1 VDEAELVG
9 GVLFDS
15 DDPVEAGRAL
25 AELLASDRI
34 DAARARAVGLEPV
47 LVESL
52 KRKLPVDKRTIEVT
66 CASGAAWVL
75 GWRSRRVEETWE
87 VVASLPGGGASLPRG
102 LRRTTGE
109 TMIGLASTARERI
122 RLAAP
127 YVDEP
132 GIGFLADAIAAAT
145 RRGVMVDLFDPVG
158 WEPARAAMASLDD
171 AVSTSG
177 DPSRLRLVRALPD
190 APFAHLKVMVV
201 DRSAAYIGSANIT
214 AAGLAGRNF
223 ELGVLVRGI
232 QVAVIDGLLDLY
244 QEVERG

>member
-1 VDEAELVG
+1 
-9 GVLFDS
+9 VLFDV

-25 AELLASDRI
+25 VELLTSDRI
-34 DAARARAVGLEPV
+34 DAARARTVGLEPV

-52 KRKLPVDKRTIEVT
+52 KRKLAADRRAIEVA

-75 GWRSRRVEETWE
+75 GRRSSGEEHSWE
-87 VVASLPGGGASLPRG
+87 VVASLPPGKGPLPQG

-109 TMIGLASTARERI
+109 TIIGLASTARERI

-127 YVDEP
+127 YIDEP

-145 RRGVMVDLFDPVG
+145 RRGVLVDLFDPVA
-158 WEPARAAMASLDD
+158 WEPSRAAIAALRD

-177 DPSRLRLVRALPD
+177 DALRLRLVRALPD

-201 DRSAAYIGSANIT
+201 DRLTAYIGSANIT
-214 AAGLAGRNF
+214 AAGLTGRNL
-223 ELGVLVRGI
+223 ELGVLVRGSH
-232 QVAVIDGLLDLY
+232 VAVIDRILDLY
-244 QEVERG
+244 QEADSG